1 MKMSDKQIKN
11 LLKVKNISDIS
22 SDIVDYREKIDTCVI
37 KSTRAFYE
45 CEAQRSLTRVEFL
58 YQQSRYIHKRW
69 WVLQGIILLLIWCIM
84 KYSNSDYYA
93 RTRMGIMAP
102 LFVVLIMPELWK
114 NRYTNA
120 VEVECA
126 AYFSLR
132 QIYAARM
139 ILFALVDLLLLT
151 AFSLTAVYTTQ
162 LSLREIMVQ
171 FFLPFNVTCCICFQ
185 TMYNKWFRSEIL
197 SMLLC
202 MLWSVVWMLIV
213 LKESIYNVI
222 SVPIWNILLIMSA
235 LYFGYCIY
243 RGQRECN
250 GIWEVEQSWN

>member
-1 MKMSDKQIKN
+1 MNISNKQIKK
-11 LLKVKNISDIS
+11 LLEVNRLSGTS
-22 SDIVDYREKIDTCVI
+22 SAIVNYQKKIDMCVI
-37 KSTRAFYE
+37 KSRRAYYE
-45 CEAQRSLTRVEFL
+45 CEAQRSLTKTEFL

-84 KYSNSDYYA
+84 KYSNSDYYV

-132 QIYAARM
+132 QIYAARL
-139 ILFALVDLLLLT
+139 ILFALVDLLLLSV
-151 AFSLTAVYTTQ
+151 FGLTAVYTTQ
-162 LSLREIMVQ
+162 LSLRELMVQ
-171 FFLPFNVTCCICFQ
+171 FFLPFNVTCCICFR
-185 TMYNKWFRSEIL
+185 TLYNKWFRSEIL

-202 MLWSVVWMLIV
+202 MLWSAVWMLIV

-235 LYFGYCIY
+235 VYLGYCIY
-243 RGQRECN
+243 RGQRTCDDM
-250 GIWEVEQSWN
+250 WETEVL